1 MLTLLLGWITFC
13 AAQDPLAYRPG
24 LVKRPD
30 GAAIAYYVREG
41 RGPNLVLIPGS
52 WGDRHVFDRLVMALP
67 RDLRVIVVELRGHG
81 GSWPP
86 AAAPAMAMLAGDV
99 LAVVDALG
107 LRRYYAGGHSIG
119 GMLTIE
125 IAGRRPE
132 QVAGVIAMEGWT
144 HHEVSAQAFGGDT
157 HSTLTREQQQID
169 EANRQRVLGR
179 LSSQERA
186 AFGSVWRNWNGL
198 PVLETTQVPIL
209 QIWGDRGRT
218 RPSRERMRIPQRPNI
233 ELIWMPGSS
242 HSLLI
247 QCPED
252 VARVTADFLERT
264 EARHMFEAP
273 ELRLSSEGADFSRLP
288 RLQTSL
294 VTIYRGEQGSAGFN
308 MHPYLAA
315 YGGRLWTIWSSNRI
329 RDLQAGQHVRYAVS
343 EDGIRW
349 SRPGVVAPPE
359 EKDNFRFF
367 ARGLW
372 VRNGELIALAARDE
386 AVRPLFGPGLELRG
400 YRWNEPAGAWDAP
413 VVIARDTIN
422 NFAPTRLPS
431 GEWMMTRRDH
441 RMRVGMLAGGVTSV
455 SGWTPIE
462 LPKAEDGA
470 ALDEPIWW
478 TLPGGS
484 LAAAFR
490 DGSKSRRLYRSFSK
504 DGGKSWSVPVQTDF
518 PDASAKFNVLRL
530 RSGLYVM
537 ASNPN
542 PSGKRIPL
550 CLSVSRDGR
559 VFHRMAVLRD
569 APTMYRYGGKDPG
582 YAGYHYPQLL
592 EHGEWLYVI
601 HAENMEDIQLLR
613 LSLAGVE
620 RLAKAEVAARRPV
633 Q

>member
-1 MLTLLLGWITFC
+1 MLTLLAGLIALC
-13 AAQDPLAYRPG
+13 PAQDPLAYRTG
-24 LVKRPD
+24 TVKRPD
-30 GAAIAYYVREG
+30 GAAIAYHVREG
-41 RGPNLVLIPGS
+41 RGPTLVLLPGS

-67 RDLRVIVVELRGHG
+67 RELRVIVVELRGHG

-86 AAAPAMAMLAGDV
+86 AAEPTMEMLADDV
-99 LAVVDALG
+99 LAVVDALR
-107 LRRYYAGGHSIG
+107 LRRYYVGGHSIG

-125 IAGRRPE
+125 IAGRRPA
-132 QVAGVIAMEGWT
+132 QVAGAIPMEGWT

-157 HSTLTREQQQID
+157 GSTLTREQQEIN

-179 LSSQERA
+179 LSAQERT
-186 AFGSVWRNWNGL
+186 AFGSVWRKWDGL
-198 PVLETTQVPIL
+198 PVLESTTVPVL
-209 QIWGDRGRT
+209 EIWGDRGRE
-218 RPSRERMRIPQRPNI
+218 RPSRELMRIPRRPNI
-233 ELIWMPGSS
+233 ELVWMAGSS

-252 VARVTADFLERT
+252 VARVTAEFLERT
-264 EARHMFEAP
+264 EAGHMFDVPDLPLTADA
-273 ELRLSSEGADFSRLP
+273 ADFSRLP
-288 RLQTSL
+288 RLRSEL
-294 VTIYRGEQGSAGFN
+294 VTIYRGEQGVAGFN

-315 YGGRLWTIWSSNRI
+315 YGGRLWAIWSSNRI
-329 RDLQAGQHVRYAVS
+329 RDLQAGQYVRYAVS

-349 SRPGVVAPPE
+349 SEPGVVAPPE
-359 EKDNFRFF
+359 EKENFRFF

-372 VRNGELIALAARDE
+372 VREGELIALAARDE

-400 YRWNEPAGAWDAP
+400 YRWNERAGAWAPP
-413 VVIARDTIN
+413 VVIAKDTIN
-422 NFAPTRLPS
+422 NFAPTLLPS

-441 RMRVGMLAGGVTSV
+441 RMRVGMLAGGVKSA
-455 SGWTPIE
+455 SDWTPIDI
-462 LPKAEDGA
+462 PQPGDGA
-470 ALDEPIWW
+470 KLDEPIWW
-478 TLPGGS
+478 SLADGS
-484 LAAAFR
+484 LTAVFR

-504 DGGKSWSVPVQTDF
+504 DGGKSWSVPVRTDF
-518 PDASAKFNVLRL
+518 PDASAKFNVVRL

-537 ASNPN
+537 ASDPN
-542 PSGKRIPL
+542 PSGKRIPI

-613 LSLAGVE
+613 IALADVE
-620 RLAKAEVAARRPV
+620 RLGQTGGVAP
-633 Q
+633 